1 MLILTRKIG
10 ESLLIGDNIRVAVLE
25 IRGKQVRLGID
36 APPDIAVMRDELS
49 RQVDQENRQ
58 AALVKSH
65 DLLKVVGLWKKGEE
79 EDEEKDD
86 F

>member
-36 APPDIAVMRDELS
+36 APPDIAVMREELFQ
-49 RQVDQENRQ
+49 QVNRENRQ

-65 DLLKVVGLWKKGEE
+65 DLLKVVGLWKKQE